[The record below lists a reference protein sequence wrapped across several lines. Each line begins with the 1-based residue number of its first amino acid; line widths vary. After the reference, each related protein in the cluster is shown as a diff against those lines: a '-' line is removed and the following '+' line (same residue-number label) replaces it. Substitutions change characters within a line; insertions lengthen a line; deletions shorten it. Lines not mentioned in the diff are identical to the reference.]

1 MNDDVMPTS
10 KHSDTVYRDD
20 NNVQQIVSK
29 SQKVKCQTDGEY
41 DFTECWRRNTTVL
54 SAVVNSNRCWRA
66 IIDMR
71 TSIIFSVSLNPSW
84 NSIVTS

>member
-29 SQKVKCQTDGEY
+29 VKKSNVKQTES
-41 DFTECWRRNTTVL
+41 TTLRNVGGVTRL
-54 SAVVNSNRCWRA
+54 SCPLW
-66 IIDMR
+66 
-71 TSIIFSVSLNPSW
+71 
-84 NSIVTS
+84 